1 MYEIHNHSILQL
13 VFCPQNKILKQGRI
27 FKISG
32 DIGSGGEAGLEYRK
46 IYWPL
51 WYYKLIDPW
60 NYGIN
65 TMTRKKL
72 ILIIGRALSIPRAL
86 QKTH

>member
-51 WYYKLIDPW
+51 WYYKFNKYHDKEK
-60 NYGIN
+60 IN
-65 TMTRKKL
+65 SYYREGPVYTTGPPKNTLRY
-72 ILIIGRALSIPRAL
+72 
-86 QKTH
+86 